1 MKIYLDSALETDAR
15 QAKTLGWVSGIT
27 TNPILMA
34 QTGLPPAE
42 TLHRLADV
50 GLSPLWYQ
58 LVAEDPDSMERE
70 AQELSNL
77 FFHPVVLKIAPTP
90 AGFRFV
96 ARKDHVCAVTAIFSP
111 AQALAAAAAGAD
123 YAIVYVNRAT
133 RLMGDGIGLV
143 RSIARVLEGT
153 CTQVVAASIK
163 SVEEAAASVAAG
175 AAVITLPPDVLQA
188 MTQHPFSDQAVEQ
201 FNLEGIGL
209 GKLAVE

>member
-1 MKIYLDSALETDAR
+1 MKILLDSARETDAR
-15 QAKTLGWVSGIT
+15 QARALGWVAGIT

-34 QTGLPPAE
+34 QTGLSPAD

-58 LVAEDPDSMERE
+58 LVAQDPDSMEQE
-70 AQELSNL
+70 AQALLNL

-90 AGFRFV
+90 AGFQFV
-96 ARKDHVCAVTAIFSP
+96 ARKDHTCAVTALFSP

-153 CTQVVAASIK
+153 GTQVVVASIK

-175 AAVITLPPDVLQA
+175 AAIITLPPDVLHA
-188 MTQHPFSDQAVEQ
+188 ITQHPFSDQAVEQ
-201 FNLEGIGL
+201 FNREGVGL
-209 GKLAVE
+209 GKVMAG